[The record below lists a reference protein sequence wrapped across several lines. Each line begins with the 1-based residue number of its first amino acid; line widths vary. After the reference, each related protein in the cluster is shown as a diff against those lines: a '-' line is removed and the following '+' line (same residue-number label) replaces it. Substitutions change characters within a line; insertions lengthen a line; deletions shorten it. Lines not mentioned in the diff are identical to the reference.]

1 MQTNGIRRSAGRD
14 DELDREGVAYFRPKH
29 VEFEWQSTDGRAGGY
44 IHFVEESEEREIEP
58 GWVRAVCR
66 SLNFSGQCFPDH
78 MPQDEVKAQFHVITK

>member
-66 SLNFSGQCFPDH
+66 SLKFSGQCFPDR